1 MYMGAVVCY
10 VVSTK
15 KFEKVVEVVWR
26 WMSPEGRRQIFC
38 CVFSNLENIGI
49 HLEKNWKNYTEG
61 LWGPSSICE
70 YSFDLVVW
78 GFC

>member
-1 MYMGAVVCY
+1 MGAVVCY

-61 LWGPSSICE
+61 LLEKILARALNRRKRYE
-70 YSFDLVVW
+70 
-78 GFC
+78 

>member
-1 MYMGAVVCY
+1 MGAVVCY

-61 LWGPSSICE
+61 LLEKILARALVEPSCGI
-70 YSFDLVVW
+70 
-78 GFC
+78 